1 MIMDN
6 QKSEITD
13 MKKDSGLSSSDLVSL
28 YSQQWEQI
36 RHLDQFDL
44 RIMTLLP
51 IVVGILALG
60 TRLIDSSNPEISKS
74 MLLVVVIIVGGIS
87 FAGCYTTFR
96 NWLCYMRRFA
106 ILNALEREMGM
117 VEHHIIKKSLQ
128 FTFPK
133 DYRGFNWTV
142 VKSIRFP
149 LTIFYS
155 ILGGCSVIM
164 FTGNI
169 AYKSIIIG
177 LLLALFIFAYC
188 NVITYL
194 SYKKEFDSN
203 EHE

>member
-1 MIMDN
+1 MDN
-6 QKSEITD
+6 QKNEIMD
-13 MKKDSGLSSSDLVSL
+13 RQKDLSLSSSDLVSL

-36 RHLDQFDL
+36 RHLDQLDF
-44 RIMTLLP
+44 RMMTLLP

-60 TRLIDSSNPEISKS
+60 IRLIDSSNPEISKS
-74 MLLVVVIIVGGIS
+74 VLLVVAIIVGGIS

-96 NWLCYMRRFA
+96 NWLCYMRRLA

-117 VEHHIIKKSLQ
+117 VEHHIIEESRQ

-133 DYRGFNWTV
+133 GYLGFNWKL

-149 LTIFYS
+149 LTVFYS
-155 ILGGCSVIM
+155 ILGGCSVIT
-164 FTGNI
+164 FTGDI
-169 AYKSIIIG
+169 ACKSIVIS

-188 NVITYL
+188 NVVTYL
-194 SYKKEFDSN
+194 SYKKEFGSN

>member
-1 MIMDN
+1 MDN
-6 QKSEITD
+6 QKNEIMD
-13 MKKDSGLSSSDLVSL
+13 RQKDLSLSSSDLVSL

-36 RHLDQFDL
+36 RHLDQLDF
-44 RIMTLLP
+44 RMMTLLP

-60 TRLIDSSNPEISKS
+60 IRLIDSSNPEISKS
-74 MLLVVVIIVGGIS
+74 VLLVVAIIVGGIS

-117 VEHHIIKKSLQ
+117 VEHHIIEESRQ

-133 DYRGFNWTV
+133 GHLGFNRAL

-149 LTIFYS
+149 LSVFYS

-164 FTGNI
+164 FTGDI
-169 AYKSIIIG
+169 ACKSIVIS

-188 NVITYL
+188 NVVTYL
-194 SYKKEFDSN
+194 SYKKEFGSN